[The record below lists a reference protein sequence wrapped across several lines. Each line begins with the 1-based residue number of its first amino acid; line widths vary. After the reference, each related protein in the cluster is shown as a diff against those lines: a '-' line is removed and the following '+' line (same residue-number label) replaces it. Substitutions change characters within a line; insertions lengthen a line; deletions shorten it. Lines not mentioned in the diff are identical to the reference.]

1 MKKENL
7 FHVISCA
14 IIIVVAIFI
23 FLNIIDGSDTAFEAQ
38 LNETLV
44 IIASSAGLIY
54 LSRFI
59 TFAIKEKKIAKRKI
73 IFKDKRQ
80 RLRKNRIE

>member
-1 MKKENL
+1 MKKEDF
-7 FHVISCA
+7 FHAISCA

-23 FLNIIDGSDTAFEAQ
+23 FLNIINGSDAAFESQ

-44 IIASSAGLIY
+44 TISSAAGLIY

-59 TFAIKEKKIAKRKI
+59 TFAIKEKNS
-73 IFKDKRQ
+73 Q
-80 RLRKNRIE
+80 TNKN